1 MRKKHAKIIVTS
13 IEKTEREWTEALKG
27 KRRSIQKDD
36 EIIFTSLE
44 AVARVFSK
52 TRMEILRAVIQVKPK
67 SIYELAKILDRDF
80 KNVHSD
86 VKLLADIGLIE
97 LKDAGDAR
105 NGLTP
110 KAKFSGIELNF
121 AA

>member
-1 MRKKHAKIIVTS
+1 MKKKHAKIVIRSLENT
-13 IEKTEREWTEALKG
+13 KREWKEALQG
-27 KRRSIQKDD
+27 KRCGLQKDD

-52 TRMEILRAVIQVKPK
+52 NRMEILWAVIHAKPK
-67 SIYELAKILDRDF
+67 SIYELAKIMGKDF
-80 KNVHSD
+80 KNVHTD
-86 VKLLADIGLIE
+86 VKLLVDIGLLE
-97 LKDAGDAR
+97 LKEIGNNR

-110 KAKFSGIELNF
+110 LSKFSGIDLDL